1 MCRDIEER
9 GRDLEQVLKQY
20 IHLVKPAF
28 EEFTLPVCY
37 YLPCMYK
44 CSIIY
49 LIAIIIIDKE
59 VCGCDHSSRSRE
71 CR

>member
-1 MCRDIEER
+1 MHLVIASIIGAHGSVCRDIEER

-37 YLPCMYK
+37 DLP
-44 CSIIY
+44 SIA
-49 LIAIIIIDKE
+49 LLTL
-59 VCGCDHSSRSRE
+59 SS
-71 CR
+71 